1 MQCSEGFL
9 SLVCLPFAGF
19 FKVVPGVCGLTLL
32 SKWRYL
38 SLILNQL
45 TVNCRAGSLVKST
58 TLLYL
63 SLSTRALIGQF
74 CGPYSPLRPAVRPAK
89 FENLVQHFV
98 ANMSREEK
106 FDTYLKELRTNR
118 EKQQK
123 PEESMP
129 NFQTDFLQLLEE
141 GQRQMAKDEQAEQ
154 DEPGSS
160 QELDDFISSEKSENT
175 VKKTNY
181 EWKNFKHFVRN
192 RATEA
197 LM

>member
-1 MQCSEGFL
+1 
-9 SLVCLPFAGF
+9 
-19 FKVVPGVCGLTLL
+19 
-32 SKWRYL
+32 
-38 SLILNQL
+38 
-45 TVNCRAGSLVKST
+45 
-58 TLLYL
+58 
-63 SLSTRALIGQF
+63 
-74 CGPYSPLRPAVRPAK
+74 
-89 FENLVQHFV
+89 
-98 ANMSREEK
+98 MSREEK

-129 NFQTDFLQLLEE
+129 NFQIDFLQLLEE

-197 LM
+197 LMWKTYLLMLLTNCLENFLKVSVNKMVASTSQTAFQVFKEAFSVAWKS

>member
-1 MQCSEGFL
+1 MKSSNRRRRIQDGRHLTIRTACNAQRVFFRWFVFL
-9 SLVCLPFAGF
+9 LRDI

-74 CGPYSPLRPAVRPAK
+74 CRPYSPLRPAVRPAK

-129 NFQTDFLQLLEE
+129 NFQIDFLQLLEE
-141 GQRQMAKDEQAEQ
+141 G
-154 DEPGSS
+154 
-160 QELDDFISSEKSENT
+160 
-175 VKKTNY
+175 
-181 EWKNFKHFVRN
+181 
-192 RATEA
+192 
-197 LM
+197 